1 MKRTVSIL
9 LAAVMA
15 AGMAA
20 QSFAQREK
28 DNRIVLSAD
37 TNSGI
42 SLEGGLLTPGEKY
55 RFPVSVSIDG
65 GEPQPLNPDVMED
78 YSFKLSNTGEGDSL
92 VDFNLSKSGDRY
104 YIAEEVK
111 AGWPTAKTE
120 EEYSIKMVNKSN
132 RKDFVTLTVSFETG
146 YELVS
151 DEFISALDAEDEIEV
166 DNSAPVF
173 DAEQLE
179 RIAKRNQYKKVTF
192 TDGDWRFTVS
202 INDMKAVNLVHNQNA
217 VKEIV
222 TKYEDHSFEFLT
234 FPSGPQFRTN
244 GVMELDVSAYADDFN
259 DQFFVYRYLNGKLTE
274 IPAQYHNA
282 EELLTF
288 TTDTLGRFIITDKE
302 IADTV
307 VFTPAGQAGSAGG
320 AGSGSPAVGGG
331 VLINPSTGSAA

>member
-1 MKRTVSIL
+1 M
-9 LAAVMA
+9 
-15 AGMAA
+15 
-20 QSFAQREK
+20 
-28 DNRIVLSAD
+28 
-37 TNSGI
+37 
-42 SLEGGLLTPGEKY
+42 
-55 RFPVSVSIDG
+55 
-65 GEPQPLNPDVMED
+65 
-78 YSFKLSNTGEGDSL
+78 
-92 VDFNLSKSGDRY
+92 DFNLSKSGDRY
-104 YIAEEVK
+104 YIAAEVK

-132 RKDFVTLTVSFETG
+132 RKDFDTLTVSFETG

-151 DEFISALDAEDEIEV
+151 DEFVSGLDAEDEIEV
-166 DNSAPVF
+166 DNGAPVF

-274 IPAQYHNA
+274 IPAQYHDA

-302 IADTV
+302 ITDTV

-320 AGSGSPAVGGG
+320 AGSGSPAAGGG